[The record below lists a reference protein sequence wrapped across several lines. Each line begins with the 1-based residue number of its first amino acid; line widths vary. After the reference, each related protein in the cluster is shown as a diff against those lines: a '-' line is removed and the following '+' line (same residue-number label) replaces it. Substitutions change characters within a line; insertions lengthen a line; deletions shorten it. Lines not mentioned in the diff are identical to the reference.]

1 MSIIYIAVTTVR
13 KTYRLKIVSGMIRP
27 EQLNIVVQALKED
40 DCILG
45 MTVTK
50 VKGFG
55 RQKGSLSGDADTDKI
70 SFIPKVRVDV
80 VVKEWDVP
88 QIMDVMSEAAR
99 TGNVGDGK
107 IFVTDASDAMRI
119 RTGETGV
126 WAI

>member
-1 MSIIYIAVTTVR
+1 MTTVR
-13 KTYRLKIVSGMIRP
+13 KTYGMKMISSMIRP
-27 EQLNIVVQALKED
+27 EQLGLVVEALKDEEY
-40 DCILG
+40 ING

-55 RQKGSLSGDADTDKI
+55 RQMGRTDGDFDGGTI
-70 SFIPKVRVDV
+70 SFVSKIRIDV

-88 QIMDVMSEAAR
+88 RVMAIICEGAR

-107 IFVTDASDAMRI
+107 VFVIDASQAMRV

-126 WAI
+126 NAI